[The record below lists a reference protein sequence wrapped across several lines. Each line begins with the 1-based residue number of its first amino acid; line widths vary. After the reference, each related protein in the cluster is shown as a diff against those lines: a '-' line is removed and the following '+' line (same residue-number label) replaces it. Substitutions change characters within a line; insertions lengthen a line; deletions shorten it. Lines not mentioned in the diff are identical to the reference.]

1 MVAEELMRRG
11 LHINCLPEE
20 ILIKIFSNL
29 AARDIIRSVLPVCRL
44 WYKLGYDPVLWKSL
58 EFSYRS
64 EHSCPNMIR
73 TVTQR
78 WDRRSLKVGLIVRVL
93 LREFCCRH
101 EHNYIRSIALK
112 DFRSDQQMD
121 QMLRHVGNHCS
132 RLKEVELLNC
142 CVRSD
147 TLIRLGKLSSIW
159 TTKILA

>member
-78 WDRRSLKVGLIVRVL
+78 YGRWRSTFRLVPVVPPELSRTCGLFCSQKTTGRPLFSQVNKRGMFSSSDRKK
-93 LREFCCRH
+93 F
-101 EHNYIRSIALK
+101 A
-112 DFRSDQQMD
+112 
-121 QMLRHVGNHCS
+121 
-132 RLKEVELLNC
+132 
-142 CVRSD
+142 
-147 TLIRLGKLSSIW
+147 
-159 TTKILA
+159 

>member
-78 WDRRSLKVGLIVRVL
+78 YGRWRST
-93 LREFCCRH
+93 
-101 EHNYIRSIALK
+101 
-112 DFRSDQQMD
+112 FRQ
-121 QMLRHVGNHCS
+121 
-132 RLKEVELLNC
+132 
-142 CVRSD
+142 
-147 TLIRLGKLSSIW
+147 RLGSPGIIPDMWFILLTKNDWKASIF
-159 TTKILA
+159 TGQ

>member
-1 MVAEELMRRG
+1 MVNSMVAEELMRRG

-78 WDRRSLKVGLIVRVL
+78 YDELNALESFIQQLIL
-93 LREFCCRH
+93 LR
-101 EHNYIRSIALK
+101 I
-112 DFRSDQQMD
+112 
-121 QMLRHVGNHCS
+121 NHRKIVQTS
-132 RLKEVELLNC
+132 HLPHP
-142 CVRSD
+142 
-147 TLIRLGKLSSIW
+147 SSLVMAEGAFKVSGSAF
-159 TTKILA
+159 TQ

>member
-1 MVAEELMRRG
+1 MVNSMVAEELMRRG

-78 WDRRSLKVGLIVRVL
+78 YDQLNTLQSLIQRLISVR
-93 LREFCCRH
+93 
-101 EHNYIRSIALK
+101 
-112 DFRSDQQMD
+112 
-121 QMLRHVGNHCS
+121 NH
-132 RLKEVELLNC
+132 R
-142 CVRSD
+142 
-147 TLIRLGKLSSIW
+147 
-159 TTKILA
+159 KIVQTSHLPLPCDG